1 MDTVSD
7 APYLALKALMMP
19 RDTNAH
25 GTIFGGVILSYMD
38 QAGAIGARHTLLA
51 AGAREKP
58 LVSVAID
65 RVEFLK
71 PIYVGDVVSF
81 ITNVTRTGKTSLTV
95 QIVVN
100 ADRKSES
107 VEMTRGSIT
116 YVTVELGAEGHAP
129 VNLDA

>member
-1 MDTVSD
+1 M
-7 APYLALKALMMP
+7 
-19 RDTNAH
+19 
-25 GTIFGGVILSYMD
+25 
-38 QAGAIGARHTLLA
+38 
-51 AGAREKP
+51 
-58 LVSVAID
+58 SVAID

-100 ADRKSES
+100 ADRKGES

>member
-1 MDTVSD
+1 MDAVSES
-7 APYLALKALMMP
+7 PYLALKAMMMP

-38 QAGAIGARHTLLA
+38 QAGAIGARHALMS
-51 AGAREKP
+51 AGAPEKV

-81 ITNVTRTGKTSLTV
+81 VTNVVRTGKTSLTV
-95 QIVVN
+95 QVVVS
-100 ADRKSES
+100 AQGEEVTP
-107 VEMTRGSIT
+107 VENNEQIPLRVHENTSF
-116 YVTVELGAEGHAP
+116 VEL
-129 VNLDA
+129 LFL

>member
-1 MDTVSD
+1 MDAVSE

-38 QAGAIGARHTLLA
+38 QAGAIGARHTLLS

-81 ITNVTRTGKTSLTV
+81 ITNITHTGKTSLTV
-95 QIVVN
+95 QVVVN
-100 ADRKSES
+100 ADRKGES
-107 VEMTRGSIT
+107 VEMTRGTIT

>member
-1 MDTVSD
+1 
-7 APYLALKALMMP
+7 MMP

-38 QAGAIGARHTLLA
+38 QAGAIGARHALMS
-51 AGAREKP
+51 AGAPEKV

-81 ITNVTRTGKTSLTV
+81 VTNVVRTGKTSLTV
-95 QIVVN
+95 QVVVS
-100 ADRKSES
+100 ADRNGDS
-107 VEMTRGSIT
+107 VEMTRGTVT
-116 YVTVELGAEGHAP
+116 YVTVYLDENGHAP
-129 VNLDA
+129 VALDA

>member
-1 MDTVSD
+1 MDAVSE

-38 QAGAIGARHTLLA
+38 QAGAIGARHTLLT

-95 QIVVN
+95 QVVVN
-100 ADRKSES
+100 ADRKGES

-116 YVTVELGAEGHAP
+116 YVTVELGAAGHAP